1 MRVIHAPDQSWQ
13 YLKDHN
19 IVFLAGSIEMGAAVD
34 WQADVIA
41 RIEAWPD
48 SERLVV
54 LNPRRPDWDPSWE
67 QDISNPQFRQQVEW
81 ELDGIEHADLVL
93 MYFDPATKSPIT
105 LLELGFIAGRDQ
117 FCTVCCPPGFWRRGN
132 VQIVCARAGGNLVL
146 VDSIDEMIALIF
158 GVCLL

>member
-41 RIEAWPD
+41 RLEAWPD

-67 QDISNPQFRQQVEW
+67 QDISNPLCVAKFETSSFVMVN
-81 ELDGIEHADLVL
+81 DVAVL
-93 MYFDPATKSPIT
+93 
-105 LLELGFIAGRDQ
+105 EG
-117 FCTVCCPPGFWRRGN
+117 
-132 VQIVCARAGGNLVL
+132 
-146 VDSIDEMIALIF
+146 EE
-158 GVCLL
+158 